1 MENCT
6 LYSHHL
12 NFDKVVETVKAKL
25 PKAKI
30 EFNDGGKQK
39 SLMATIKGGFFGKTK
54 TLKINYRE
62 RENPSY
68 KLDQVECG
76 LTQNLAGMV
85 NFIQSFPAQNEE
97 LRNKFLYKVMS
108 TNCEMPFIAEPAI
121 TDEFGEL
128 LRQIAGELDAFIFAQ
143 PGKIFNKSNNQH
155 FLDKDLNLIIDIN
168 GVSRVSDVSVMVDAK
183 YHDEPKSDY
192 NEEQLNRKS
201 NSESMLNMQGI
212 KENKN
217 LPCLGTS
224 ENTNLRSKNEVIDRI
239 YALLIIAAKGEGIP
253 QEQLAKPI
261 EDKSIKSFSP
271 KELLILE
278 SPELNDQDK
287 AYAAWRYE
295 SLYTLLWALK
305 IMPDLKPPI
314 EVCEVQTIVGKI
326 LKPNREEFTSQCE
339 LRPKEEILDELD
351 KTFRMNWAC
360 VDARVKGE
368 QVTGNINPS
377 IIYERHYALNWLT
390 NYQNQNWDEVQTNT

>member
-12 NFDKVVETVKAKL
+12 NFDKVVEIVKAKL
-25 PKAKI
+25 PKSKLEI
-30 EFNDGGKQK
+30 NDGGKQK
-39 SLMATIKGGFFGKTK
+39 SLIATIKGGFFGKTK

-62 RENPSY
+62 RKNPSY

-97 LRNKFLYKVMS
+97 LRNKFLYKVMT
-108 TNCEMPFIAEPAI
+108 TNCEMPFIVEPAI

-128 LRQIAGELDAFIFAQ
+128 LKLIADELDAFIFAQ
-143 PGKIFNKSNNQH
+143 PTKIFDKSNAQH
-155 FLDKDLNLIIDIN
+155 FLDKDLNLIIDPN
-168 GVSRVSDVSVMVDAK
+168 GISQVSDVSVVVDAK
-183 YHDEPKSDY
+183 YHDEPKSNY
-192 NEEQLNRKS
+192 NDEQLNRKS
-201 NSESMLNMQGI
+201 NSESILTAQGV
-212 KENKN
+212 KVNKN

-224 ENTNLRSKNEVIDRI
+224 ENTDLRSKNEIIDRI
-239 YALLIIAAKGEGIP
+239 YALVIIAAKGEGIP

-271 KELLILE
+271 KELSILE
-278 SPELNDQDK
+278 SSELNDQDK
-287 AYAAWRYE
+287 AYATWRYE
-295 SLYTLLWALK
+295 SLNTFLWALK
-305 IMPDLKPPI
+305 IMPDLKPPSEI
-314 EVCEVQTIVGKI
+314 CEVQTIVGKI
-326 LKPNREEFTSQCE
+326 LKPSRDEFTQQAE
-339 LRPKEEILDELD
+339 LRSVDEILDQLD

-360 VDARVKGE
+360 VDARIKGE

-390 NYQNQNWDEVQTNT
+390 NYQNQEWDEVQTNT

>member
-12 NFDKVVETVKAKL
+12 KFEKIVEIIKANL
-25 PKAKI
+25 PKAKVEI
-30 EFNDGGKQK
+30 NDGGKQK
-39 SLMATIKGGFFGKTK
+39 SLIATIKGGFFGKTK

-85 NFIQSFPAQNEE
+85 NFIQSIPAQNEA

-108 TNCEMPFIAEPAI
+108 ANCEMSFMAEPEI
-121 TDEFGEL
+121 TDEFGDL
-128 LRQIAGELDAFIFAQ
+128 LKLIAAELDVYIFAQ
-143 PGKIFNKSNNQH
+143 PSKIFDKSNNQH
-155 FLDKDLNLIIDIN
+155 FLDKDLNLIIDTTGI
-168 GVSRVSDVSVMVDAK
+168 SQVSDVSVVVDAK
-183 YHDEPKSDY
+183 YHDEPKSNY

-201 NSESMLNMQGI
+201 NSESILTTQGV
-212 KENKN
+212 KVNKN
-217 LPCLGTS
+217 LPCLGSST
-224 ENTNLRSKNEVIDRI
+224 ETKLRSKNQVIDRV
-239 YALLIIAAKGEGIP
+239 YALVIIAAKGEGIP

-271 KELLILE
+271 KELSILD
-278 SPELNDQDK
+278 SSELNDQDK
-287 AYAAWRYE
+287 AYATWRYE
-295 SLYTLLWALK
+295 SLNTLLWALK
-305 IMPDLKPPI
+305 IMPDLKPPSEI
-314 EVCEVQTIVGKI
+314 CEVQTIVGKI
-326 LKPNREEFTSQCE
+326 LKPSRDEFTQQAE
-339 LRPKEEILDELD
+339 LRSVEEILDELD

-360 VDARVKGE
+360 VDARIKGE

-377 IIYERHYALNWLT
+377 IIYERHYAFNWLT
-390 NYQNQNWDEVQTNT
+390 NYQNQEWDEVQTNT